1 VLFGKGR
8 LRPKV
13 RRGGVGFEV
22 VFAASDGGQIVRSF
36 SYRAQARAYARELRR
51 VHGAARL
58 DRHEQE
64 EVGNRIAEDV
74 VRRVEGASVLP
85 PTW

>member
-1 VLFGKGR
+1 V
-8 LRPKV
+8 RPKV

-36 SYRAQARAYARELRR
+36 SYRVQARAYARDLRR
-51 VHGAARL
+51 VHGGARL

-64 EVGNRIAEDV
+64 ELSHLLAEDV
-74 VRRVEGASVLP
+74 LRRVEGRDVLP